1 MAGSNDR
8 GPPSPFGTSSLCDL
22 GPLPI
27 HQCETAPMSR
37 LCLLHAIRNY
47 SAPAIWVSAV
57 CLVFGLVFLTRQPG
71 AATAF
76 LLAAAGAM
84 GTFMLLAARQHHCR
98 PETGDSAQ

>member
-1 MAGSNDR
+1 
-8 GPPSPFGTSSLCDL
+8 
-22 GPLPI
+22 
-27 HQCETAPMSR
+27 
-37 LCLLHAIRNY
+37 
-47 SAPAIWVSAV
+47 V